1 MALRKRKRLPDMPN
15 HQVLNS
21 AGHRDLRVLTEA
33 SSELGDGVM
42 ACLTVPVE
50 FRKVQACFP
59 IVFRRDLESEAFSA
73 LALFGFTNGEN
84 LFLEGDQWTAP
95 YKPLALAIQPF
106 LVGRP
111 ADGEGAGQVHI
122 DMDHPRVSQSGEGV
136 RLFDEDGQA
145 TPFLERIA
153 EMLGELDLGYRE
165 SGDFFA
171 ALERHDLLE
180 PFRLDVPLVDGSKHS
195 LVGFHI
201 INEDRL
207 RALGA
212 DELGELHAGGHLMPI
227 FMALASLSHLNE
239 LVARKNAKV
248 RLG

>member
-1 MALRKRKRLPDMPN
+1 MSE

-21 AGHRDLRVLTEA
+21 ASHLDLRVLTEA
-33 SSELGDGVM
+33 SAELGDGVM
-42 ACLTVPVE
+42 ACLTVPAE

-84 LFLEGDQWTAP
+84 LFLAEGRWDAP

-111 ADGEGAGQVHI
+111 AEGEGAGQVHI
-122 DMDHPRVSQSGEGV
+122 DMAHARISQSGEGIRV
-136 RLFDEDGQA
+136 FDENGQP
-145 TPFLERIA
+145 TPYLEAIA
-153 EMLGELDLGYRE
+153 EKLGALDAGYRE
-165 SGDFFA
+165 SADFFA
-171 ALERHDLLE
+171 ALTRYDLLE
-180 PFRLDVPLVDGSKHS
+180 PFRLEVPLVDGSKNS

-201 INEDRL
+201 INEERL
-207 RALGA
+207 QALGA
-212 DELGELHAGGHLMPI
+212 EELADLHQAGHLMPI
-227 FMALASLSHLNE
+227 FMALASLSHLND

-248 RLG
+248 GLG